1 MAPDTYRQIKKR
13 ETRQKLL
20 GTARVVFETLGYE
33 AATIRDIANTADL
46 STGAIF
52 ANWKGKA
59 DLYREIYG
67 HAPITPEQGRKL
79 VTALEAAGI
88 EPARL
93 LAA

>member
-1 MAPDTYRQIKKR
+1 MTETYRQRKKR

-20 GTARVVFETLGYE
+20 TIAEIEFKRIGYE
-33 AATIRDIANTADL
+33 AASMRAIAGAAGF

-52 ANWKGKA
+52 ANWNGKA

-67 HAPITPEQGRKL
+67 HDPITPEQGRKL
-79 VTALEAAGI
+79 VTALTALGI